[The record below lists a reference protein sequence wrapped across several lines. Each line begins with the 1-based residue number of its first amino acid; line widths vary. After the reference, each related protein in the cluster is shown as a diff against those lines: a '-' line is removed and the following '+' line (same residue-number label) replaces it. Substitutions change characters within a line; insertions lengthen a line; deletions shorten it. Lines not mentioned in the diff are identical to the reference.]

1 MENPT
6 SLIKKFLKERMNDKT
21 LFLILL
27 GLIIFGLRLFN
38 LQESIYDD
46 EANYAYSLTVMD
58 KFGFNH
64 DFSSP
69 FIFNFLYKPFILLF
83 GLKTWVFRLIP
94 WIFGILNTFLVYF
107 VTVRMFGKRAA
118 FWSVILMLVSF
129 YPTLAALQFDAEG
142 SLIMFLALLF
152 LFSYVES
159 CRLDSQK
166 GFFWQIVAGISLGLA
181 IITKYNAVCLVVIPL
196 VYSFFLSSERIE
208 KKSFQAKIKKV
219 FHDVFFVYLIGFTLF
234 IAALL
239 LGIIVSPQHWLEFVP
254 IISWQEGFGE
264 DYRPQLIS
272 PLGITMFFLWSTP
285 LLFGS
290 FILNFFQDKLTR
302 RKLLLPLIW
311 VSTTIIFYTTAM
323 TYGSM
328 DRYFMH
334 TIPALAMLGGYC
346 LSQINFNKKD
356 LVMGSFFTLFFTG
369 FFFFLSS
376 LPIKMIAR
384 FPELYL
390 SELKQGNLNFLFS
403 YTSASGPT
411 FGVNFATIFWSS
423 LFAAIFVLGFILFR
437 KRNVNLAK
445 IMLILFFI
453 VGFSF
458 NLFLTSEYLFHLT
471 TPDVSKVKSEMLLY
485 TKDSALSAPFYSN
498 DAGILWYLD
507 HRQWKTR
514 SDPTSLALGI
524 PDAELGSRS
533 VLVEKS
539 ISHRGGTVLL
549 LHWPPLHPQSQAFE
563 TISSCTLSKQFYSKN
578 VLIGEVYSCLK

>member
-1 MENPT
+1 MKNPT
-6 SLIKKFLKERMNDKT
+6 NLIKKFLKERMNDKT
-21 LFLILL
+21 LFLILF
-27 GLIIFGLRLFN
+27 GIIIFGLRLFN
-38 LQESIYDD
+38 IQESIYDD

-58 KFGFNH
+58 NFGFNH

-83 GLKTWVFRLIP
+83 GLETWVFRLIP
-94 WIFGILNTFLVYF
+94 WLFGILNTILVYF

-118 FWSVILMLVSF
+118 FCSVILMLVSF

-152 LFSYVES
+152 LFAYVES
-159 CRLDSQK
+159 CRLNSQK
-166 GFFWQIVAGISLGLA
+166 SFFWQIVAGISLGLA
-181 IITKYNAVCLVVIPL
+181 IITKYNAVCLVLIPL
-196 VYSFFLSSERIE
+196 AYSFFLSSSRIE
-208 KKSFQAKIKKV
+208 NKSFQSKV
-219 FHDVFFVYLIGFTLF
+219 KTTFHDVFFVYLIGFTLF

-239 LGIIVSPQHWLEFVP
+239 LGIIVSPEHWLEFVP

-264 DYRPQLIS
+264 DYRPQLVS

-290 FILNFFQDKLTR
+290 FVLNLFQNKLTR
-302 RKLLLPLIW
+302 RKLLLPLTW

-334 TIPALAMLGGYC
+334 TIPALAMLGGYS

-356 LVMGSFFTLFFTG
+356 LVIGSLFTVFFTG

-390 SELKQGNLNFLFS
+390 SELKQGNLYFLLS

-411 FGVNFATIFWSS
+411 FGVNFVTIFWSS
-423 LFAAIFVLGFILFR
+423 LLAAIFVLGFILFR

-445 IMLILFFI
+445 TMLILFFAA
-453 VGFSF
+453 GFSF

-471 TPDVSKVKSEMLLY
+471 TTDVSKVKSEMLSY
-485 TKDSALSAPFYSN
+485 TKDSAFSAPFYSN
-498 DAGILWYLD
+498 DAGLLWYLD

-514 SDPTSLALGI
+514 SDPASSTLGI
-524 PDAELGSRS
+524 PDTELGSKS
-533 VLVEKS
+533 VLIEKS
-539 ISHRGGTVLL
+539 ISRRGGTVLL
-549 LHWPPLHPQSQAFE
+549 LHWPPLHPQSQALE
-563 TISSCTLSKQFYSKN
+563 TISSCKLSKRFYSKN
-578 VLIGEVYSCLK
+578 VLIGEVYSCPK